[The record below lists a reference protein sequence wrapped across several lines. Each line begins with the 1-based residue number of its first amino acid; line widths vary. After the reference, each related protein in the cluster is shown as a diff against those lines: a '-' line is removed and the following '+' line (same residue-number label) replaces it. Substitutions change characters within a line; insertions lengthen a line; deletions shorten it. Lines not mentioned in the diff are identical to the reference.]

1 MMSTPV
7 VKAALEMG
15 FSRSL
20 VRQTVQWQILA
31 TGENYRT
38 VSDLVIGLLDAE
50 DEMRE
55 EQMEQ
60 AAEEEESDDLALI
73 RKNKMVLFQHLTC
86 VTPMLYC
93 LLSARAITEQECN
106 AVKQKPHTLQAS
118 TLIDTVLAKGNTAA
132 TSFRNSLREIDP
144 ALYRDIF
151 VQQDIRS
158 LPTDDIAA
166 LPMEEQLRKLQEERM
181 CKVCMDREVSIVFI
195 PCGHLVVCKDC
206 APSLRKCPICRGTI
220 KGTVRTFLS

>member
-60 AAEEEESDDLALI
+60 AAEEEESG
-73 RKNKMVLFQHLTC
+73 
-86 VTPMLYC
+86 
-93 LLSARAITEQECN
+93 TE
-106 AVKQKPHTLQAS
+106 
-118 TLIDTVLAKGNTAA
+118 
-132 TSFRNSLREIDP
+132 
-144 ALYRDIF
+144 
-151 VQQDIRS
+151 
-158 LPTDDIAA
+158 
-166 LPMEEQLRKLQEERM
+166 
-181 CKVCMDREVSIVFI
+181 
-195 PCGHLVVCKDC
+195 
-206 APSLRKCPICRGTI
+206 
-220 KGTVRTFLS
+220 

>member
-1 MMSTPV
+1 MEGSC
-7 VKAALEMG
+7 E
-15 FSRSL
+15 
-20 VRQTVQWQILA
+20 QTVFL
-31 TGENYRT
+31 
-38 VSDLVIGLLDAE
+38 SLHK
-50 DEMRE
+50 
-55 EQMEQ
+55 
-60 AAEEEESDDLALI
+60 DDLALI

-151 VQQDIRS
+151 
-158 LPTDDIAA
+158 
-166 LPMEEQLRKLQEERM
+166 
-181 CKVCMDREVSIVFI
+181 
-195 PCGHLVVCKDC
+195 G
-206 APSLRKCPICRGTI
+206 KC
-220 KGTVRTFLS
+220 

>member
-1 MMSTPV
+1 MHFGPGESSEDVVMMSTPV

-60 AAEEEESDDLALI
+60 AAEEEESG
-73 RKNKMVLFQHLTC
+73 
-86 VTPMLYC
+86 
-93 LLSARAITEQECN
+93 TE
-106 AVKQKPHTLQAS
+106 
-118 TLIDTVLAKGNTAA
+118 
-132 TSFRNSLREIDP
+132 
-144 ALYRDIF
+144 
-151 VQQDIRS
+151 
-158 LPTDDIAA
+158 
-166 LPMEEQLRKLQEERM
+166 
-181 CKVCMDREVSIVFI
+181 
-195 PCGHLVVCKDC
+195 
-206 APSLRKCPICRGTI
+206 
-220 KGTVRTFLS
+220 